1 MHTRPVDTVQRHKS
15 MALQLPPIS
24 ECGKTQGEDQALKNV
39 KPEQDRKQT
48 SKVTYPRSVIKAY
61 LSWKQKNWRIK
72 LNQKQ
77 NIPILLSRVDIVR
90 RGYSFH
96 FTGLNMNGPRDCH
109 TQKIAMLWETG
120 GKIGD
125 ATFQRL
131 VIHRVTVERAVAKV
145 FKQMGD
151 AYCTWAGGWSKPDI
165 NAQDLFE
172 AKGQWA
178 LQYCISSSDGS
189 G

>member
-24 ECGKTQGEDQALKNV
+24 ECGKTLGEDQALKNV

-90 RGYSFH
+90 RGYSFSLH
-96 FTGLNMNGPRDCH
+96 WPEYKWTEGLPYPKNRHVMGNWWQNRGRYLPETCDSQSDCGESSCKGVQANGGC
-109 TQKIAMLWETG
+109 L
-120 GKIGD
+120 
-125 ATFQRL
+125 L
-131 VIHRVTVERAVAKV
+131 
-145 FKQMGD
+145 
-151 AYCTWAGGWSKPDI
+151 YLGWW
-165 NAQDLFE
+165 LE
-172 AKGQWA
+172 
-178 LQYCISSSDGS
+178 
-189 G
+189 